1 MTTVTPSFVQE
12 LIDFAPTPLAKEFG
26 FAEQQLEGTVALFNM
41 LQRNRCAYL
50 ADEVGMGKTYVALGV
65 MGLTRYFNPHAR
77 IAVVAPRE
85 NIQRKWIKELK
96 NFVRLNWR
104 LTGNRV
110 KSLQGEPAWE
120 PVYCN
125 SLIDFVGEAQRNV
138 DRDFFL
144 RMTSFSL
151 AVKVPERRSRL
162 RKHLLER
169 VRWLPRRI
177 LSAETPEAFRDAYGC
192 AINAA
197 VPPIDLLVIDEGH
210 NLKHGFGPNVSTRN
224 RVMGLAFGH
233 PDGDADEHPWYRHK
247 PARVLLLSATP
258 FEDEYAAIQRQLEI
272 FGFGKTRLWDANGGD
287 PVSVDRLLGADV
299 SEDEKRDI
307 VGRIMVR
314 RVAGL
319 RIDGRLYTKNMY
331 RREWRQGGLRV
342 HDLPMRIDDPKQRL
356 VVGLMQKK
364 VTEILGDEKFQ
375 NNFQIGMLSSFES
388 FLETVGTRKR
398 GSRLSRAVAGEDDDG
413 PTSSFD
419 GNQGDTRDER
429 LGIDTDA
436 IAAMV
441 ESYRSR
447 FHATLP
453 HPKLDST
460 ADSFVHLFD
469 SGDKVL
475 VFVRRVR
482 TVDELAAKLD
492 AYFDCWLKSRMKAAL
507 PELSTAI
514 EELFDQYKSER
525 AMRPEQ
531 QVEVLLVDE
540 EEDQPDE
547 LPEERSSTDDDDEG
561 SAETFFSWF
570 FRGRGPRGILSG
582 AAFQKNRLSSHS
594 SVYATFFE
602 DDYVSWLLNRPED
615 LLDTLA
621 RVARMSIPELVETLK
636 TCAYRHFTH
645 LTQRAKGYPRRQVFL
660 AYQQAALELIE
671 KAGGAL
677 GDQARVVLDERFPDP
692 RSGTLEPPEG
702 FPGPEQAIGFTSFF
716 TELAKRQTLRE
727 QIWPKDSI
735 DNFRQRFRKREQR
748 RELLSVMARLGA
760 TYIDLYLLAIKQLG
774 AFTLRQESDSDAP
787 VQDLAHSFVEFL
799 DRQSR
804 QPGFHA
810 FYELSQAA
818 KCFDLLVGVNFP
830 DVPTGELD
838 QLAGRFAAT
847 LQRQVPVG
855 RMVGGVSK
863 RLVSQFRMPGF
874 PLAMITTDVLQEG
887 EDLHTFCRHI
897 VHYGITWT
905 PSAMEQRTGRI
916 DRIGSLVQRRLDGT
930 DGTPDAG
937 EFLQVYYPHL
947 QDTVEVLQV
956 RRVLHR
962 LNRFLQLIHQ
972 RKGDFE
978 AFDSRI
984 NAAREMLEDLEV
996 VPAPVGELKSAFPVR
1011 PQWLRG
1017 TFQAASIE
1025 KRNLEADLTHLE
1037 GLWSTLQERY
1047 AIRILRAADPLV
1059 RRGNAFVTQA
1069 HLIHRDTDEKG
1080 MEQPFRLQ
1088 LRSQAAGDATL
1099 LHCSSAVG
1107 PLEIEHDDDRLDE
1120 LYELQRELGLVKVCV
1135 RPDLADRTDRV
1146 YIEGDIVFH
1155 PHSTQFEELEA
1166 LVTRT
1171 VAAAAM
1177 MAARLVER
1185 TSDGNSARERS

>member
-12 LIDFAPTPLAKEFG
+12 LVDFAPTALAQGFG
-26 FAEQQLEGTVALFNM
+26 FAEQQVHGTVAIFNM
-41 LQRNRCAYL
+41 LERNQCAYL

-77 IAVVAPRE
+77 IVVVAPRE

-110 KSLQGEPAWE
+110 KSLQGKPAWE

-125 SLIDFVGEAQRNV
+125 SLLDFVGEAQLNA

-151 AVKVPERRSRL
+151 AVKLPERRHRL
-162 RKHLLER
+162 TRHLLER
-169 VRWLPRRI
+169 LSWLPRQV
-177 LSAETPEAFRDAYGC
+177 LSADTPGTFRDAYGC

-233 PDGDADEHPWYRHK
+233 PDGHADEHPWYRYK

-258 FEDEYAAIQRQLEI
+258 FEDEYAAIQRQLEV
-272 FGFGKTRLWDANGGD
+272 FGFGKIRLWDANGGD
-287 PVSVDRLLGADV
+287 PVSVDRLLNSDV

-307 VGRIMVR
+307 VGRLMVR
-314 RVAGL
+314 RVGSLMIAG
-319 RIDGRLYTKNMY
+319 RSHTKNMY
-331 RREWRQGGLRV
+331 RREWRQGGFRD
-342 HDLPMRIDDPKQRL
+342 HDLPIRIDDPKQRL

-364 VTEILGDEKFQ
+364 VAEVIGNEKFQ

-398 GSRLSRAVAGEDDDG
+398 SSRLSGAVAGDDEDG
-413 PTSSFD
+413 AASIFD
-419 GNQGDTRDER
+419 GNQGETVDER

-460 ADSFVHLFD
+460 ADSFASLFD
-469 SGDKVL
+469 SGEKVL

-492 AYFDCWLKSRMKAAL
+492 AYFDRWLKSRMKAAL
-507 PELSTAI
+507 PTLATEI
-514 EELFDQYKSER
+514 EGLFDQYKSER

-531 QVEVLLVDE
+531 QVEAFPLDE

-547 LPEERSSTDDDDEG
+547 LPEERSSIDDDDEG

-570 FRGRGPRGILSG
+570 FRGRGPQGILSG

-594 SVYATFFE
+594 SLYATFFE
-602 DDYVSWLLNRPED
+602 DDYVSWLLNRPESP
-615 LLDTLA
+615 LDRLA
-621 RVARMSIPELVETLK
+621 GISKMSIAELANTLK
-636 TCAYRHFTH
+636 TCAYWHFRR
-645 LTQRAKGYPRRQVFL
+645 LTKRAKGYARRQVFL

-677 GDQARVVLDERFPDP
+677 GDRARVVLRERFPDP
-692 RSGTLEPPEG
+692 HRGTLEPPGG

-716 TELAKRQTLRE
+716 TELVKCQTLRK
-727 QIWPKDSI
+727 QVWPEDSI
-735 DNFRQRFRKREQR
+735 DNFRQRFRRREQR
-748 RELLSVMARLGA
+748 RELLSAMARLG
-760 TYIDLYLLAIKQLG
+760 TSYIDLYLLAIKQLG
-774 AFTLRQESDSDAP
+774 AFTLRQEFDSDAP
-787 VQDLAHSFVEFL
+787 VRNLARSFVELL

-804 QPGFHA
+804 QTGFHA

-838 QLAGRFAAT
+838 QLAGRFGAT

-855 RMVGGVSK
+855 RMSGGVSK

-874 PLAMITTDVLQEG
+874 PLALVTTDVLQEG

-930 DGTPDAG
+930 DATPNASD
-937 EFLQVYYPHL
+937 FLQVYFPHL

-962 LNRFLQLIHQ
+962 LNRFLELIHQ

-978 AFDSRI
+978 ALDSRI
-984 NAAREMLEDLEV
+984 NAAREILEDLEPI
-996 VPAPVGELKSAFPVR
+996 PAPKVELQSAFPVR
-1011 PQWLRG
+1011 PQWLQG
-1017 TFQAASIE
+1017 TLGAESVV
-1025 KRNLEADLTHLE
+1025 KRNLKADFAHFQE
-1037 GLWSTLQERY
+1037 LWSTLKERY
-1047 AIRILRAADPLV
+1047 AIRDFLAHDQLV
-1059 RRGNAFVTQA
+1059 REGNAHVSRA

-1080 MEQPFRLQ
+1080 TVQPFRLQ

-1107 PLEIEHDDDRLDE
+1107 PLDIERDDERLDE
-1120 LYELQRELGLVKVCV
+1120 LYELQREFGLVKVCV
-1135 RPDLADRTDRV
+1135 RPDPADRTDRV
-1146 YIEGDIVFH
+1146 YIEGDILFH
-1155 PHSTQFEELEA
+1155 PRSTQFEELES

-1171 VAAAAM
+1171 VITAGM
-1177 MAARLVER
+1177 MATRLVER
-1185 TSDGNSARERS
+1185 TSDGNSARVES